1 MQPQS
6 TKSSYNGTSKS
17 VNTNAQSRTNH
28 SYGGNNNNRQQSY
41 AGSTPRNRHIQT
53 AAIFPP
59 LHPGMVMSQF
69 NAAAYAAQ
77 RPPNLQQCQYTAQF
91 YPQLYYP
98 YYVPQLP
105 QQQHQGPQQ
114 QQGGNVGSIMA
125 TMTLPPGSFVGGP
138 PGNQSSLTYAAVTPS
153 NSLISVN
160 NTSAAQNLVLGPLQQ
175 NSVQVQT
182 PLTYG
187 LNAVANSS
195 SMVNTTAPGPSVN
208 FASTRMT
215 FAAAALAGN
224 TRMAANPSVMP
235 TTQPQIKAKL
245 RSHAL
250 QIIHPVTNKNI
261 LQDLNNDKEISFP
274 AGATSS
280 ETQIVEKQKIKSC
293 KSLEMVQQK
302 DHILN
307 PGDNNNEHIKA
318 MECSYKDASQ
328 QAEQIAFPL
337 ITTQDACVEIIP
349 NIEDLKKMPSDENPK
364 DSAEND
370 QQLQQKEQLSSGVS
384 SSSLNFT
391 ENKAASITVTKIEGL
406 EKNLEKI
413 NHEQETSLKF
423 RTKTIIT
430 TEEEGSG
437 SSTDIKIPE
446 NRHKDIT
453 LDQVKEYYENDTK
466 ETNSTQTPFDTV
478 ATDEDFEDAHTCTDT
493 SSILEEQ
500 EALNQAYLCTDTEEI
515 ESEYVEKDLLLER
528 QMVKESR
535 DIKLQPLTKTLN
547 LRTDNEK
554 FESEFVKEESLLD
567 NYENRELNS
576 SPRQRKQYTRKQLM
590 QLRQSKHSCQQPEVK
605 NYSIFAPMNLMPAFA
620 AKSPKMAQNLITS
633 ARGNHSGYINYQQNN
648 YIKTNSRTN
657 RNNNSNNSSVA
668 TAGASV
674 LQNNKSK
681 GKDLIYLN
689 LCLKEDVKL
698 NESDNAWKPRVLAKD
713 CPEADTNLPPE
724 KEELIRR
731 VRGILNKLTPEKFE
745 PLVEEI
751 IKLKIDTLDKMEAV
765 MNLVFE
771 KAIDEPNFSLCYA
784 KLCHRLISEVKASD
798 ERMAST
804 TKTNLAY
811 FRNALLDKTEREF
824 THHVTKINAKE
835 EKLKPIRE
843 KYDKCQDPNEK
854 IELEALLNEEER
866 KIRRRSGGTV
876 RFIGELFKI
885 SILSGKII
893 HSCIE
898 ALLKDPTNEDMLE
911 CLCKLLTTVGQ
922 KFEQTCLAPEDKRKY
937 SLKSVIQRMQN
948 IAVKN
953 ENSKISSRIRFML
966 QDVIDLRKKRWQSTR
981 NEAPKTMEQIEKE
994 VNNPTTMNKK
1004 TENLTNS
1011 LPESKRSLKTD
1022 SLNMAKRLE
1031 RSTGG
1036 SGSGS
1041 GSEVKQNP
1049 RDSKANDKWQVHGGK
1064 VNSSQAL
1071 DSSKLVGLS
1080 NMDMNNKKMG
1090 GVSLFQWKKLTSP
1103 PATSA
1108 ANSFA
1113 VLSNMEA
1120 NKATKYPPYTEQERK
1135 RNGSQAKHLQNK
1147 PEVNERKEVLKSNQT
1162 RNPSRMTKASKNLNQ
1177 NKYRNDMEAST
1188 SRAMRS
1194 PPPVHFKEPNNAE
1207 IKLIKSVITDMLE
1220 NALNS
1225 KNIDSETVTC
1235 FLNLPINLRCP
1246 LIYYILTDYLHLANI
1261 KALSRRYLALVVNY
1275 LITNN
1280 YLSLEHFHLA
1290 YRNFADLASDLIVDI
1305 PELWRYIFEFTGPL
1319 LVKNLITVNDL
1330 WPQQLKESSTTL
1342 FKQKFLKTLILY
1354 CTREVGP
1361 SFTRNLWQKYH
1372 IKWSDFLPQMEVDN
1386 FIINNNFE
1394 FIENPLKS
1402 YTHIINNKYS
1412 PEILQKRVMDHIQQL
1427 LKENCHPDFIIDY
1440 INGNII
1446 HITRNFI
1453 KNLTPLLASY
1463 ALKDQANYS
1472 LDIGKFQKVSLP
1484 ILRRYLDSQEPF
1496 ELECLEALH
1505 CFVENLD
1512 NPQGLWDSICAELYG
1527 AEVIAQETFMD
1538 WQNSKN

>member
-6 TKSSYNGTSKS
+6 TKNLYNGTSKS
-17 VNTNAQSRTNH
+17 VNTNTQSRTNH
-28 SYGGNNNNRQQSY
+28 SYGGNNNNNRQQSY

-77 RPPNLQQCQYTAQF
+77 RPPNVQQCQYTAQF

-105 QQQHQGPQQ
+105 QQPHQGPQQ

-138 PGNQSSLTYAAVTPS
+138 AGNQSSLTYAAVTPS
-153 NSLISVN
+153 NSLINVN
-160 NTSAAQNLVLGPLQQ
+160 NTSAAQNLVLGPLPQ

-195 SMVNTTAPGPSVN
+195 AMVNTTAPGPSVS

-235 TTQPQIKAKL
+235 TTQPQVKAKL

-280 ETQIVEKQKIKSC
+280 ETQIVEKQMIKSC

-302 DHILN
+302 DSFSD
-307 PGDNNNEHIKA
+307 PGDNNNVHIKA
-318 MECSYKDASQ
+318 MECNYKDASQ
-328 QAEQIAFPL
+328 QAEQITLPL
-337 ITTQDACVEIIP
+337 ITTQDVCVEIIP
-349 NIEDLKKMPSDENPK
+349 NLEDLTKISSDVSTKPSVEM
-364 DSAEND
+364 D
-370 QQLQQKEQLSSGVS
+370 QQFQGKEQLLSGVS

-391 ENKAASITVTKIEGL
+391 EKEPASRTSTKIEGL

-423 RTKTIIT
+423 RTKTIMTI
-430 TEEEGSG
+430 EKERSD
-437 SSTDIKIPE
+437 SSKDFEVPE
-446 NRHKDIT
+446 NRHRDIK
-453 LDQVKEYYENDTK
+453 LDQVEEYEDNDTI
-466 ETNSTQTPFDTV
+466 ETNSAQNTFDTE

-500 EALNQAYLCTDTEEI
+500 EALNQAYPCTDTEEI
-515 ESEYVEKDLLLER
+515 ECEYVNQDLLLEP
-528 QMVKESR
+528 QMIKESR
-535 DIKLQPLTKTLN
+535 DIKHQTMSETLSSPAN
-547 LRTDNEK
+547 NEEFK
-554 FESEFVKEESLLD
+554 SEFLN
-567 NYENRELNS
+567 NYENREVNS
-576 SPRQRKQYTRKQLM
+576 RPRQRKQYTRKQLM

-605 NYSIFAPMNLMPAFA
+605 NFSIFAPMNLMPAFA
-620 AKSPKMAQNLITS
+620 NKAPKIAQNLITS
-633 ARGNHSGYINYQQNN
+633 ARGNHSGYVNYQQNN
-648 YIKTNSRTN
+648 YIKTNARTN
-657 RNNNSNNSSVA
+657 RNTNNNNNSSVA
-668 TAGASV
+668 TAGASG

-698 NESDNAWKPRVLAKD
+698 NESDNAWKPRVLTKD
-713 CPEADTNLPPE
+713 SLEANTNLPPE
-724 KEELIRR
+724 KEELLRR

-751 IKLKIDTLDKMEAV
+751 IKLKIDTLDKMEGV

-804 TKTNLAY
+804 TKTNLAH
-811 FRNALLDKTEREF
+811 FRNALLDKTQREF

-885 SILSGKII
+885 SILSGNII

-898 ALLKDPTNEDMLE
+898 ALLKDPANEDMLE

-922 KFEQTCLAPEDKRKY
+922 KFEQTCLASEDKRKY

-948 IAVKN
+948 IALKN

-994 VNNPTTMNKK
+994 INNPTTMNKN

-1011 LPESKRSLKTD
+1011 LIESKRPLKLD
-1022 SLNMAKRLE
+1022 STNMAKRME

-1036 SGSGS
+1036 SGN
-1041 GSEVKQNP
+1041 EVKQNP
-1049 RDSKANDKWQVHGGK
+1049 RDSKANDKWQVQGVK
-1064 VNSSQAL
+1064 VHSLQAL

-1080 NMDMNNKKMG
+1080 HMDMNNKKMG
-1090 GVSLFQWKKLTSP
+1090 GASLFQWKKLPSP
-1103 PATSA
+1103 PATSV

-1120 NKATKYPPYTEQERK
+1120 NKATKLSYKEQERK
-1135 RNGSQAKHLQNK
+1135 RNGSQTKHIQNK
-1147 PEVNERKEVLKSNQT
+1147 TEHNERKEALKSTQT
-1162 RNPSRMTKASKNLNQ
+1162 RNPPKMTKAFKNLNQ
-1177 NKYRNDMEAST
+1177 NKYDNDIEAS
-1188 SRAMRS
+1188 SAKDLS
-1194 PPPVHFKEPNNAE
+1194 CSCPAVFKEPNNVE
-1207 IKLIKSVITDMLE
+1207 IKLIKSVVTDMLE
-1220 NALNS
+1220 NALS
-1225 KNIDSETVTC
+1225 TKEIDSETITC
-1235 FLNLPINLRCP
+1235 FLNLPADLRCP
-1246 LIYYILTDYLHLANI
+1246 LIYYILTDYLHLANV

-1275 LITNN
+1275 LITHNH
-1280 YLSLEHFHLA
+1280 LTLEQFHLA
-1290 YRNFADLASDLIVDI
+1290 YRHFADLASELIVDI

-1319 LVKNLITVNDL
+1319 MVKNLLTVNDL
-1330 WPQQLKESSTTL
+1330 WPTQLKESSSPL
-1342 FKQKFLKTLILY
+1342 IKQKFLKTLILY
-1354 CTREVGP
+1354 CSREVGP
-1361 SFTRNLWQKYH
+1361 AFTRQIWQKYH

-1402 YTHIINNKYS
+1402 PTDIINHKDS
-1412 PEILQKRVMDHIQQL
+1412 PEIIQKRVMDHIQQL

-1440 INGNII
+1440 INGNIM

-1453 KNLTPLLASY
+1453 QNLTPLLANY
-1463 ALKDQANYS
+1463 ALKVRDSYS
-1472 LDIGKFQKVSLP
+1472 LDIGKFQNVSLP
-1484 ILRRYLDSQEPF
+1484 ILRRYLDSQETL
-1496 ELECLEALH
+1496 ELECLKALH
-1505 CFVENLD
+1505 SFVENLE
-1512 NPQGLWDSICAELYG
+1512 NPLGLWDCICAELYG
-1527 AEVIAQETFMD
+1527 AEVIAQETFID